1 MEERPIVVSGMVERE
16 TVDGGSKSERPAI
29 VLLADDG
36 QRYTLRLRDEPAF
49 GTSKLDEIV
58 GCRISTE
65 GIAIDTTLIVEGWVL
80 EE

>member
-1 MEERPIVVSGMVERE
+1 MEERPIVVSGLVERA
-16 TVDGGSKSERPAI
+16 TVDGGSKSERPGI

-36 QRYTLRLRDEPAF
+36 QRYTLRLRDEPSF
-49 GTSKLDEIV
+49 GTSRLDEIV

-65 GIAIDTTLIVEGWVL
+65 GIAIDQMLIVEGWEL